1 MGTFIPNNIR
11 SPVSYRAHDGITLLI
26 RTRFF
31 FKMADHKGR
40 RIGIRILKIFG
51 WIVLSIVGLL
61 ILIAI
66 SIQIPWVQ
74 DKIKQKAIAFLEDK
88 IHTKVELEHFSLAFP
103 KKIVLTGFYMEDQ
116 QKDTLIYAGRLGI
129 DTDLWALT
137 DHTIELKTIQL
148 EDFTT
153 TIKRSERDSAF
164 NFDYIIKAFVT
175 DTVQADTSAA
185 APWNFALGDV
195 RLSNIRLHLDDSLS
209 GNHVNLRLG
218 ELDINTDEFDLTNS
232 RVAFDDINISNVTA
246 EVVQSKLPLAV
257 PDSSEVIPEDS
268 SKVVFDVDFKEFNIE
283 NINAMYHQSATGQMV
298 NISLPEGRIES
309 NDIDMKNQIIDLVSI
324 EFSRSYISLEQMPVK
339 KNPEVAVT
347 PTQNEDAAQPP
358 WQLMLSA
365 FDLSGITL
373 QFNNYN
379 EPAQPGTMDF
389 NHLWISNLSTA
400 VRNVRYT
407 GDEISAIVSKF
418 AFQEKSG
425 FRVNAFRTALL
436 VQPDSMGLENFY
448 LRTGNSLL
456 KLDGKAKYASIE
468 KLAENFDDALF
479 SFNIRPSSLSV
490 KDLLYFTPHVLDSAG
505 VALSPSSVVRMDA
518 YAHGT
523 LHDLTITRLQVH
535 ALGNTSL
542 FASGKVKEVMQPEQL
557 VYDVYIDRL
566 HTTRQDIKSLLPATL
581 IPPSIELPQWISL
594 KGNYKGTLK
603 TPDTKTI
610 LTSDFGRID
619 LRAKLDLN
627 KDSKENYQGEMVIQD
642 FNIGQLLKQPQQMGR
657 LDMVAAVNGAG
668 LTIDDLDASFKVRV
682 NRFNYSGYT
691 YRDFRLDGSMQKYFF
706 NGKASIRDENLNF
719 VLTGD
724 MDYNEDVPHYKF
736 ELDLK
741 NADLKKLKLTPREMK
756 TKAQLV
762 VDLETPDFKSL
773 NGHLDIRKFA
783 IFNGQDLYSVDSLLF
798 ASIDQEGQSEISIKS
813 DILSGDF
820 KGTINIFS
828 LPDLLS
834 RHFNR
839 YFSLRDTV
847 YAKPVEN
854 QNFKFNMVIKNTDL
868 ITEILVPELEP
879 FVPGKITGEF
889 NSAEHKLNV
898 NISLAEINYS
908 GIAMDTISLK
918 VLSNPESFDFTI
930 SLKEILVDTLN
941 IKALRLAGN
950 VMHDSIRT
958 NLMIL
963 DSLEKEKYFL
973 GGVFN
978 SFEDAFQFRFLKN
991 HLILN
996 YEEWDTPLYN
1006 ALRFTDR
1013 GLDPNNFLIR
1023 NGEARI
1029 LLLRKNNA
1037 DSTLSLLF
1045 NDVDL
1050 KNITSLVEGTTPVG
1064 GMIDGELNLG
1074 SSKTGTFETELAIKN
1089 LELLEQPWGNLVFL
1103 MKKSRTTPMNLKLD
1117 LTGNDAELHAEGSMG
1132 SDENP
1137 DIQIRATL
1145 EKLNLSIVEPLT
1157 MGQLK
1162 KLTGNLT
1169 GEITVQGKTKDPD
1182 ISGRVNFSNTNF
1194 ISTFTNTAFSIE
1206 NESVYLREED
1216 IVFDQFE
1223 IMDNKKNKAIL
1234 DGVVSSNPKGGFD
1247 LGLNLTA
1254 DNFQL
1259 FNTTAKD
1266 NELFYGKV
1274 WLNTKATVTGN
1285 SFQPIIKMNVS
1296 LSKGSEV
1303 TYVVPQSEKGVMEQ
1317 KGIVVFVDKDAV
1329 NDPFMKSIN
1338 PEDTVKAGFTGM
1350 DLTANIELSDEEK
1363 FNVVIDPV
1371 TGDRLS
1377 VRGNSTLTLHMDP
1390 TGDMQLTGRYE
1401 ITEGSYDLSFAKF
1414 VKRNFTIDKGS
1425 TIVWTGDPMN
1435 GQMDIRAIYAVETS
1449 PVDLVANQVSEE
1461 ELNQYKKEVPF
1472 QVYLILKG
1480 ELLFPDI
1487 HFRLDMPEDARNEF
1501 GGNIYAKLQD
1511 INQQESDLN
1520 KQVFALLILKR
1531 FISDNPFES
1540 EAGGDLASSARK
1552 SVSKLLSEQ
1561 LNKLSSN
1568 VKGVELSFDLKSYED
1583 ASKGGKAQTD
1593 LELGVSKSLMNDRLV
1608 VKVSGNVNLEG
1619 EQNEQNSITDYV
1631 GDLALEYKLTEDGRF
1646 RITGFRNSNYD
1657 IIDGDLI
1664 ETGAGLIYIKD
1675 YDTLKELFKP
1685 NNADKK
1691 KK

>member
-1 MGTFIPNNIR
+1 M
-11 SPVSYRAHDGITLLI
+11 SE
-26 RTRFF
+26 
-31 FKMADHKGR
+31 HKGR
-40 RIGIRILKIFG
+40 RIAFRILKIFG

-61 ILIAI
+61 ILIAVA
-66 SIQIPWVQ
+66 IQIPWVQ
-74 DKIKQKAIAFLEDK
+74 NQIKQKAIAFLENK
-88 IHTKVELEHFSLAFP
+88 INTKVELEHFSLSFP
-103 KKIVLTGFYMEDQ
+103 KKIILTGFYMEDQ
-116 QKDTLIYAGRLGI
+116 QKDTLVYAGRLGI

-137 DHTIELKTIQL
+137 DNTIELNSIEL
-148 EDFTT
+148 ENFTS

-164 NFDYIIKAFVT
+164 NFDYIIEAFVT
-175 DTVQADTSAA
+175 DTVQADTTAA
-185 APWNFALGDV
+185 APWNFAVGNVSLN
-195 RLSNIRLHLDDSLS
+195 NIRLHLDDSLS
-209 GNHVNLRLG
+209 GNHMNLRLG
-218 ELDINTDEFDLTNS
+218 ELAINADEFDLANS
-232 RVAFDDINISNVTA
+232 RIAIDDINLSNVTA

-257 PDSSEVIPEDS
+257 PDSSEVVPEDS
-268 SKVVFDVDFKEFNIE
+268 SAIAFDFDFNEFNIE
-283 NINAMYHQSATGQMV
+283 NVTAMYHQSATGQIV
-298 NISLPEGRIES
+298 NLSLPEGRIEA
-309 NDIDMKNQIIDLVSI
+309 NDIDLKNQIVDLASI
-324 EFSRSYISLEQMPVK
+324 AFARSYISVEQMPVK
-339 KNPEVAVT
+339 KAIEAPVT
-347 PTQNEDAAQPP
+347 PAQKKDAAQPP
-358 WQLMLSA
+358 WQLKLSA
-365 FDLSGITL
+365 FDISGMTL

-379 EPAQPGTMDF
+379 EPAQKEMIDF
-389 NHLWISNLSTA
+389 NHLWVSNLSTSI
-400 VRNVRYT
+400 RNVRYT
-407 GDEISAIVSKF
+407 GEEISAVVSKF
-418 AFQEKSG
+418 AFREKSG
-425 FRVNAFRTALL
+425 FKVNTFRTALH

-456 KLDGKAKYASIE
+456 RLDGKARYASIDQ
-468 KLAENFDDALF
+468 LAENFDDALF
-479 SFNIRPSSLSV
+479 SFTVRPSSLSV
-490 KDLLYFTPHVLDSAG
+490 KDLLYFNPHLLDSAG
-505 VALSPSSVVRMDA
+505 VSLNPSSVVRMDA

-523 LHDLTITRLQVH
+523 LHDLTLERLQVH

-542 FASGKVKEVMQPEQL
+542 FANGRLKEVMQPENF
-557 VYDVYIDRL
+557 VYDVYIDRFY
-566 HTTRQDIKSLLPATL
+566 TTRQDIKSLLPDTL
-581 IPPSIELPQWISL
+581 IPPSIELPQWLSL
-594 KGNYKGTLK
+594 KGHYKGTIK
-603 TPDTKTI
+603 KPDTKTV
-610 LTSDFGRID
+610 LTSDLGRVD
-619 LRAKLDLN
+619 LHAKLDLN

-642 FNIGQLLKQPQQMGR
+642 FNVGQLLKQPQQIGR

-668 LTIDDLDASFKVRV
+668 LTIDELDALFKVRV
-682 NRFNYSGYT
+682 NRFTYSGYT
-691 YRDFRLDGSMQKYFF
+691 YRDFRLDGAMKKYFF
-706 NGKASIRDENLNF
+706 NGKASLRDENLNF

-724 MDYNEDVPHYKF
+724 LDYNEEVPHYKF

-741 NADLKKLKLTPREMK
+741 NADLKKLKLTPQEMK
-756 TKAQLV
+756 TKGHLV
-762 VDLETPDFKSL
+762 VDLKTPDFKSV
-773 NGHLDIRKFA
+773 NGNLDIRKFA
-783 IFNGQDLYSVDSLLF
+783 IFNGQDLYAVDSLLF

-828 LPDLLS
+828 LPDVLS
-834 RHFNR
+834 RHFNH

-847 YAKPVEN
+847 YEKPLEN
-854 QNFKFNMVIKNTDL
+854 QNFEFNMVIKNTDL

-908 GIAMDTISLK
+908 GIAMDTISLRL
-918 VLSNPESFDFTI
+918 LSNPESFDFTLN
-930 SLKEILVDTLN
+930 LKEILVDTLN
-941 IKALRLAGN
+941 IKSLRFAGN
-950 VMHDSIRT
+950 VMNDSIRT

-1006 ALRFTDR
+1006 SLRFTDR

-1023 NGEARI
+1023 NGEERI
-1029 LLLRKNNA
+1029 LLLRKDNA

-1045 NDVDL
+1045 NNVDL
-1050 KNITSLVEGTTPVG
+1050 KNLTSLVEGTTPVG
-1064 GMIDGELNLG
+1064 GLIDGEVNLA
-1074 SSKTGTFETELAIKN
+1074 SSKTGAFETELAIKD
-1089 LELLEQPWGNLVFL
+1089 LEILEQTWGNLAFL
-1103 MKKSRTTPMNLKLD
+1103 MKKTQTTPMNFKLD
-1117 LTGNDAELHAEGSMG
+1117 LTGKDAELRAEGFVS

-1137 DIQIRATL
+1137 DMLIRATL
-1145 EKLNLSIVEPLT
+1145 EKLNLAIVEPLT

-1162 KLTGNLT
+1162 KLSGNLT
-1169 GEITVQGKTKDPD
+1169 GQLTVQGKTKDPELL
-1182 ISGRVNFSNTNF
+1182 GRVNFNDTKF
-1194 ISTFTNTAFSIE
+1194 ISTFTNTSLAIE
-1206 NESVYLREED
+1206 NESVYLRED
-1216 IVFDQFE
+1216 DFVFDEFE
-1223 IMDNKKNKAIL
+1223 IMDDKRNKAII
-1234 DGVVSSNPKGGFD
+1234 DGLVSSNPKGGFD

-1254 DNFQL
+1254 ENFQL

-1266 NELFYGKV
+1266 NDLFYGKV

-1285 SFQPIIKMNVS
+1285 SFQPVVKMNVS

-1303 TYVVPQSEKGVMEQ
+1303 TYVIPQSEKGVMEQ

-1350 DLTANIELSDEEK
+1350 DLTANIELTDEEK

-1377 VRGNSTLTLHMDP
+1377 VRGNTTLTLHMDP
-1390 TGDMQLTGRYE
+1390 TGDMQLSGRYE

-1414 VKRNFTIDKGS
+1414 VKRNFVIDKGS
-1425 TIVWTGDPMN
+1425 TIVWTGDPLN
-1435 GQMDIRAIYAVETS
+1435 GQMDIRAIYTVETS
-1449 PVDLVANQVSEE
+1449 PVDLVANQVTEE

-1480 ELLFPDI
+1480 QLLFPDI
-1487 HFRLDMPEDARNEF
+1487 RFQLDMPEEDRNEF
-1501 GGNIYAKLQD
+1501 GGNVYAKLQD
-1511 INQQESDLN
+1511 INQHESDLN

-1583 ASKGGKAQTD
+1583 ATRGGQAQTD
-1593 LELGVSKSLMNDRLV
+1593 LELGLSKSLMNDRLI

-1619 EQNEQNSITDYV
+1619 EQNEQNSITDYI

-1685 NNADKK
+1685 NNANKNKK
-1691 KK
+1691 